1 MSHPSR
7 SRRAL
12 AAAAVTLGALALLAP
27 DAQAQS
33 RVPRGASSQPTV
45 TVSLTAGGR
54 RLDATG
60 PGSCQH
66 APQASIYGVPAAVWT
81 AQLAPASGTTVALT
95 LWRPSTGGAASQFS
109 LSLGGG
115 GTTHTIATVKGGTVT
130 GSGKVSLAPKGD
142 GGEFTIDGTTAKGV
156 AIRGTVLCSR
166 FTPLVAEGG

>member
-1 MSHPSR
+1 MSLPSR
-7 SRRAL
+7 SCRAA
-12 AAAAVTLGALALLAP
+12 AAAAVTLAALALHAP
-27 DAQAQS
+27 DARAQA
-33 RVPRGASSQPTV
+33 RVPRGTSSQPTV

-66 APQASIYGVPAAVWT
+66 ASQASIYGVPAAVWT
-81 AQLAPASGTTVALT
+81 AQLAPASGPSVLLT
-95 LWRPSTGGAASQFS
+95 LWRPSSAGGASQFN
-109 LSLGGG
+109 LSLGGA

-130 GSGKVSLAPKGD
+130 GNGKVSLAPKGD